1 MQRAARQLSLF
12 DASGAD
18 ESPGGYAVRE
28 SARARQLSINVFPR
42 GRVEVVVPRRT
53 RAADVRAFVDQ
64 HREWIEETRAYF
76 ARRYPRETFALP
88 QTIVLPAVARHFYIR
103 YQPRRASATVRLRK
117 AGDEVFLQGAV
128 ADEKQCVDAL
138 KRWLKAT
145 AREAFGPQLQG
156 LSVQTGNIYQR
167 LQIRGQRS
175 CWGSHSGRGTI
186 SLNYCLLFLEPEL
199 VRYLMIH
206 ELCHA
211 THMNHSNRFWRLVR
225 SYEPEYRRLDRAL
238 GEAWVTVP
246 SWLGFN

>member
-12 DASGAD
+12 DAHGAD
-18 ESPGGYAVRE
+18 EPPGGYAVRE
-28 SARARQLSINVFPR
+28 SARARRLSINVFPR

-53 RAADVRAFVDQ
+53 RAADVKAFVAQ

-76 ARRYPRETFALP
+76 AQRYPREIFALP
-88 QTIVLPAVARHFYIR
+88 QTVSLPAVARRFHIR
-103 YQPRRASATVRLRK
+103 YQPKRASATVRFRK
-117 AGDEVFLQGAV
+117 AGDEVLLQGAI
-128 ADEKQCVDAL
+128 ADEKQCVEAL
-138 KRWLKAT
+138 KRWLKIT
-145 AREAFGPQLQG
+145 ARDAFAPQLKV
-156 LSVQTGNIYQR
+156 LSAHTGSSYQR

-186 SLNYCLLFLEPEL
+186 SLNYCLLFLAPEL

-211 THMNHSNRFWRLVR
+211 AHMNHSNRFWRLVR
-225 SYEPEYRRLDRAL
+225 TYEPEYRRLDRAL